1 MKSYLQRL
9 GRSLQLPVAVL
20 PAAALLVGIANYWL
34 SFGSNPVANYLL
46 QGGLAVLNQLPILF
60 AVGVALGMSKDKDG
74 AAAFAGL
81 VAFEIPVN
89 VLKPDSIAAFTGV
102 KVAAVSTSFSQIT
115 NVFIGIIAGLIAAT
129 LYNKFHN
136 VKLPMALSFFSGKR
150 FVPIASAFVM
160 MAVSAVLFL
169 IWPPVYAALVA
180 FGESIVKLGAVGAG
194 LYGFFNRLLIP
205 TGLHQALNSVFW
217 FDVAGINDI
226 GKFLASV
233 GPKGTTGMFQAGMFP
248 VMMFGLPAGAYAIYR
263 NARPE
268 RKKVVG
274 SLMMAGAFAA
284 FFTGVTEPLE
294 FSFMFVAWPLYLIHA
309 VLTGLSMAFAA
320 FMHWTAGF
328 AFSAGLVD
336 FVLSF
341 KNPIANQ
348 PYMLILQGLVMA
360 VIYYFIFDFAIKK
373 FNLMTPGREAIEED
387 DGADDAIVTSDSDDK
402 YSIQAKKIYAALGG
416 SDNLTVVD
424 NCTTRLRLQ
433 LNDTDKINDN
443 AIKRSGAAGMNKIDK
458 KNLQIIIGTEVQFV
472 ADALAALKNNNT
484 PLSSIEGAA
493 STTEA
498 AAEEAPVDNGIKS
511 DVTESFYSVAD
522 GQYMDI
528 EDVPDATFAQKMLGD
543 GFAIDPVNGTITSPV
558 DGTVTM
564 VFPTKHAIG
573 FKTAAG
579 LEVLLH
585 MGIDTVQLNGEGFDV
600 KVSDGQEV
608 KHGDVVANVDLNA
621 VRAAGKKTPMIVIV
635 TNMDA
640 LKIMKFKAQ
649 AGDIKDDATVLTTTT
664 K

>member
-34 SFGSNPVANYLL
+34 SFGPNSIATFLL

-81 VAFEIPVN
+81 VAFEVPVN
-89 VLKPDSIAAFTGV
+89 VLKPDNIAAFTGI
-102 KVAAVSTSFSQIT
+102 KVAAVDPAFTQIT
-115 NVFIGIIAGLIAAT
+115 NVFIGILAGIIAAT
-129 LYNKFHN
+129 LYNKYHN

-150 FVPIASAFVM
+150 FVPIAAAFVM
-160 MAVSAVLFL
+160 MAFSALLFVV
-169 IWPPVYAALVA
+169 WPPVYTALVA
-180 FGESIVKLGAVGAG
+180 FGKSIVNLGAVGAG

-248 VMMFGLPAGAYAIYR
+248 VMMFGLPAGAYAIFK

-268 RKKVVG
+268 RKKEVG

-348 PYMLILQGLVMA
+348 PYMLVLQGLVLA
-360 VIYYFIFDFAIKK
+360 VLYYFIFDFAIKK
-373 FNLMTPGREAIEED
+373 FHIMTPGREEITED
-387 DGADDAIVTSDSDDK
+387 DSETAVATSDSDDK
-402 YSIQAKKIYAALGG
+402 YTVQAKKIYAALGG
-416 SDNLTVVD
+416 FENLKVVD

-433 LNDTDKINDN
+433 LEDTDNINEA
-443 AIKRSGAAGMNKIDK
+443 AIKRTGVAGVNKIDK
-458 KNLQIIIGTEVQFV
+458 HNLQIIVGTEVQFV
-472 ADALAALKNNNT
+472 SDALAALDKAKT
-484 PLSSIEGAA
+484 PLTAVAA
-493 STTEA
+493 NNDAEA
-498 AAEEAPVDNGIKS
+498 AAPAAEAVDNGIES
-511 DVTESFYSVAD
+511 DVTEAFYSVAE

-528 EDVPDATFAQKMLGD
+528 ESVPDTTFAQKMLGD
-543 GFAIDPVNGTITSPV
+543 GFAIDPANGTITSPV

-579 LEVLLH
+579 IEVLLH

-600 KVSDGQEV
+600 KVEAGATV
-608 KHGDVVANVDLNA
+608 KHGDVVAVADLDA
-621 VRAAGKKTPMIVIV
+621 IKAAGKKTPMIVIV

-640 LKIMKFKAQ
+640 LKMMKFKATEG
-649 AGDIKDDATVLTTTT
+649 AIKDDAEVLLTTT